1 MHIVLV
7 GPPASG
13 KGTLAREL
21 CTEFNIPHIE
31 AGDLLRERAK
41 AGDKLGNEIDQII
54 SKGNFVEESLIFK
67 LITERLEDDDCTG
80 GFLLDGFPRT
90 ITQAQSLDSYLEQR
104 RLSLSHVFNLT
115 APDEELIRRMKH
127 RADKAIRNGGEKR
140 KDDDLSVFFNRL
152 AKYRECTLPVT
163 QVHYKR
169 TGLVRDVD
177 ASISIPHTLKQA
189 KSYL

>member
-13 KGTLAREL
+13 KGTLAKEL
-21 CTEFNIPHIE
+21 CAEFNIPHIE
-31 AGDLLRERAK
+31 AGDLLRARAK
-41 AGDKLGNEIDQII
+41 VGDQLGNEIDQII
-54 SKGNFVEESLIFK
+54 SKGNFVDESLIFK
-67 LITERLEDDDCTG
+67 LITERLEEDDCSN

-90 ITQAQSLDSYLEQR
+90 VTQAQSLDSYLNMR
-104 RLSLSHVFNLT
+104 RVSLSHVFNLT

-127 RADKAIRNGGEKR
+127 RADKAIKNGGEKR

-152 AKYRECTLPVT
+152 AKYRERTLPVT

-169 TGLVRDVD
+169 SGLVRDVD

-189 KSYL
+189 KRYL